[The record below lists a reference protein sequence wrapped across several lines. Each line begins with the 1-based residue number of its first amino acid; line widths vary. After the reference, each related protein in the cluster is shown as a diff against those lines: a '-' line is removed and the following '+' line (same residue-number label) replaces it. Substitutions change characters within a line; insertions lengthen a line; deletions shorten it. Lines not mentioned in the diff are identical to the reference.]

1 MFPLAGVASWCGTA
15 IASGSSSR
23 GLTSR
28 TRGGCLLARDRL
40 ALWRRKYGKTRPEPR
55 HAGLQGGEATPA
67 ARARASG
74 IQHQFGPTDIVAQ
87 DERPLVGIARCWQL
101 LSATSLGIVESLER
115 LVVHVEEAVRLAIIN
130 DDPHLR
136 LGLLLLDSAAELLL
150 HRECQS
156 RFQWAERDRQLMHL
170 AEETR
175 AATGKEPEWLAE
187 LRESALSLA
196 QWKKIDRDFGAKCDY
211 LAGRGMLTEPHER
224 VLKKL
229 HKYRNE
235 AYHRDQLRLG
245 TLASATKIYIYLVC
259 SLMLDFPMH
268 GTGGFIHLSPRPPAG
283 LVKYLEEDENW
294 VSLLLDTGESIGLQ
308 ARIASRLLTEA
319 GIAPPF
325 GLGEVLS
332 QHFCGRLDAVREAA
346 GEAASFFYWPGRDE
360 GWDWEAVLC
369 LAQLDPWNL
378 PRVMSSDEVKSAAVA
393 FRPAQINQWR
403 AEGEALASQAD
414 DLAAFAA
421 FADLEDAFEPLE
433 ELVDRLATD
442 VDRELQLQY
451 DIARGK

>member
-1 MFPLAGVASWCGTA
+1 M
-15 IASGSSSR
+15 
-23 GLTSR
+23 
-28 TRGGCLLARDRL
+28 
-40 ALWRRKYGKTRPEPR
+40 K
-55 HAGLQGGEATPA
+55 
-67 ARARASG
+67 
-74 IQHQFGPTDIVAQ
+74 
-87 DERPLVGIARCWQL
+87 
-101 LSATSLGIVESLER
+101 SLER
-115 LVVHVEEAVRLAIIN
+115 LVVHVEEAVRLVMMD

-156 RFQWAERDRQLMHL
+156 RFQWAERDRQLMDL
-170 AEETR
+170 ADETR
-175 AATGKEPEWLAE
+175 AATGRAPEWLAE
-187 LRESALSLA
+187 LQERALSLA
-196 QWKKIDRDFGAKCDY
+196 QWKKIDRDFGAKCEY
-211 LAGRGMLTEPHER
+211 LAGLGMLTQPHAR

-245 TLASATKIYIYLVC
+245 TLASAVKIYIYLVC
-259 SLMLDFPMH
+259 ALMRDLPMH

-283 LVKYLEEDENW
+283 LVKYIEEDENW
-294 VSLLLDTGESIGLQ
+294 VSLMLDTDENTGLQ
-308 ARIASRLLTEA
+308 ARIASRLLTNA

-332 QHFCGRLDAVREAA
+332 QHFCGRLDAVKEAA
-346 GEAASFFYWPGRDE
+346 REAASFFYWPGRDA

-378 PRVMSSDEVKSAAVA
+378 PHVMSSDEVKSATVA
-393 FRPAQINQWR
+393 FPPGQIHRWR

-433 ELVDRLATD
+433 ELLDRLAID
-442 VDRELQLQY
+442 IGRELQLQY
-451 DIARGK
+451 DLARGK